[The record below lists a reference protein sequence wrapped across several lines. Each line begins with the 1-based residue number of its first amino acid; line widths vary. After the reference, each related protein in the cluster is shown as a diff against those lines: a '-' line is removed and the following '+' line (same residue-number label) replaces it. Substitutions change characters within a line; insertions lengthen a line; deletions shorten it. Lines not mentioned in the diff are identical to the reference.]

1 MRIAV
6 LARILTLGAALP
18 LYPLLGQ
25 QADKPTTSVPRLV
38 RLTGTFHPANGLPP
52 GPTEGATLSIYREEQ
67 GGTPLWQE
75 TQNVSL
81 DASGQYTAMLG
92 ITQNDGVP
100 LDLFASGESRWV
112 GIRFNRPGEAE
123 QPRILLVSVPYAL
136 KAADAET
143 LGGMPA
149 SAYLLAPADA
159 SATTDAA
166 PGRGVR
172 RAPLH
177 LLGEVNT
184 AVLPSTP
191 EASAVKPRANNGQ
204 TNCIGVFANTT
215 DLNCSVMW
223 QVNGN
228 VGIGTPTPTVA
239 LHVANPSSFKVAQFD
254 GAFNTDS
261 EMHFNTTGT
270 AGNFSQFVFDD
281 RGAPKWHLFKDPFNN
296 FGLAQDA
303 GTTFFEAFYNG
314 NLAMML
320 GAGNVGVGTLP
331 AYKLDV
337 AGQVRSSSGG
347 FVFPDGT
354 TQTTAALGGGGGSG
368 SQWANGSAGAI
379 YYNGGNVGIGTATPG
394 SKLDVAG
401 DINFVGVVRWQG
413 MPSLQF
419 QQTLFQG
426 FNVGVGP
433 LTLASN
439 ATGGA
444 LTAVGSAA
452 LQGNIDGSD
461 NTAVGVNS
469 LTSSTHGSQ
478 NIAIGSNALWKN
490 TTGNSNIALGFHAAY
505 NLTGGGNSN
514 NIHIGSVGAL
524 GDNNAIRIGGT
535 AVNGDPVIQ
544 TSFFAAGIR
553 GVTTGSNNAVP
564 VMIDSN
570 GQLGTVSSS
579 RRFKQDIE
587 DMGDASRG
595 LMSLRPV
602 TFRYKQPFAD
612 GSKPAQYGLIA
623 EEVEEVYP
631 DLVARSADGQ
641 IETVKY
647 QVLDSML
654 LNEVQR
660 QQREID
666 QLKQQND
673 QLQRRLERLEAAGAA
688 GSR

>member
-6 LARILTLGAALP
+6 LARILTLGAALS

-52 GPTEGATLSIYREEQ
+52 APTEGATFSIYREEQ

-81 DASGQYTAMLG
+81 DANGQYTAMLG

-100 LDLFASGESRWV
+100 VDLFASGEPRWL
-112 GIRFNRPGEAE
+112 GIRFNRPAEAE
-123 QPRILLVSVPYAL
+123 QPRILMVSVPYAL

-149 SAYLLAPADA
+149 SAYQLAPADGR
-159 SATTDAA
+159 TTTGAA
-166 PGRGVR
+166 PERSR

-177 LLGEVNT
+177 LPGEVNT
-184 AVLPSTP
+184 AVLPSKP
-191 EASAVKPRANNGQ
+191 EATTVKPRQNNGQ
-204 TNCIGVFANTT
+204 TGCIGVFTNTT
-215 DLNCSVMW
+215 DLGCSVMW
-223 QVNGN
+223 QVGGNIGVGTTTPAVPLHVVGPTPLRVQAFGTIAMLDQFQAENTVLSPSPTIANRQIGGYRAFGYDGVGYFLGADMNSQADGQWTPTNHGAYVRFRTTPAGSTGLIEAMRISSNGK
-228 VGIGTPTPTVA
+228 VGIGTSTPAST
-239 LHVANPSSFKVAQFD
+239 
-254 GAFNTDS
+254 
-261 EMHFNTTGT
+261 
-270 AGNFSQFVFDD
+270 
-281 RGAPKWHLFKDPFNN
+281 
-296 FGLAQDA
+296 
-303 GTTFFEAFYNG
+303 
-314 NLAMML
+314 
-320 GAGNVGVGTLP
+320 
-331 AYKLDV
+331 
-337 AGQVRSSSGG
+337 
-347 FVFPDGT
+347 
-354 TQTTAALGGGGGSG
+354 
-368 SQWANGSAGAI
+368 
-379 YYNGGNVGIGTATPG
+379 
-394 SKLDVAG
+394 LDVAG
-401 DINFVGVVRWQG
+401 DINFSGVVRWQG
-413 MPSLQF
+413 IPSLQF
-419 QQTLFQG
+419 LQTAFQG
-426 FNVGVGP
+426 YNVGVGP
-433 LTLASN
+433 FSLASN
-439 ATGGA
+439 TAGGA
-444 LTAVGSAA
+444 LTAVGSGA
-452 LQGNIDGSD
+452 LQSNIDGSD
-461 NTAVGVNS
+461 NAAFGVNA

-478 NIAIGSNALWKN
+478 NIAIGSYALWKN
-490 TTGNSNIALGFHAAY
+490 TTGNSNIALGFHAAF
-505 NLTGGGNSN
+505 NASAGSNSN
-514 NIHIGSVGAL
+514 NIHIGSVGAS

-535 AVNGDPVIQ
+535 AANGDPVIQ

-553 GVTTGSNNAVP
+553 GVTLNNAVA

-595 LMSLRPV
+595 LMTLRPV
-602 TFRYKQPFAD
+602 TFRYKQPFND
-612 GSKPAQYGLIA
+612 GSKPIQYGLIA

-660 QQREID
+660 QEREID

-688 GSR
+688 AGSR